1 MLNLQKKKNPTKME
15 KKTSSESRIYKLK
28 LVQMIKVIYAHECRV
43 PGQITYRLIWINI
56 YVRRATL

>member
-1 MLNLQKKKNPTKME
+1 MLDLPKKKQQQQKW

-28 LVQMIKVIYAHECRV
+28 LIQMIKVIYAHECRV

>member
-1 MLNLQKKKNPTKME
+1 ME
-15 KKTSSESRIYKLK
+15 KKKTSSESRIYKLK